1 VHAARGG
8 RNLRRDLRGGNV
20 TQKQTR
26 RAKVALTVVV
36 IVLGLLSV
44 ANTYTFGWRP
54 VIGAKARELS
64 ARKFDATGARLER
77 GRYLVEGP
85 LHCFACH
92 SPRDPN
98 SQVNAPLAE
107 KKGAGKVFSDGK
119 FGLLVAPNITP
130 DAETGAG
137 LWTDD
142 MIARAVREGIGHDGR
157 ALFPMMPYRNL
168 GGLSDEDLASVVVY
182 LRSIPAVRN
191 PLPQTKLSFPF
202 NLLVKGEP
210 APVYAPVAQPD
221 ANNPVE
227 RGAYLARV
235 ANCATCHSPLD
246 GKGHTV
252 AGMEFAGGSKLRNA
266 QGRELVTPNLT
277 PDPSGISY
285 YDEEMFVK
293 AMRTGQV
300 GARRLDPEMPWGYFR
315 NMTDEDLRAIFA
327 YLRTVKPVKLRV
339 KENWEIAEQ

>member
-1 VHAARGG
+1 
-8 RNLRRDLRGGNV
+8 V
-20 TQKQTR
+20 TRKQSR
-26 RAKVALTVVV
+26 RAKIALTVVV

-54 VIGAKARELS
+54 IVGAKARELS
-64 ARKFDATGARLER
+64 ARKFEATGARLGR
-77 GRYLVEGP
+77 GRYLVEGA

-98 SQVNAPLAE
+98 SQVSAPLAG

-119 FGLLVAPNITP
+119 FGLIVAPNITP

-142 MIARAVREGIGHDGR
+142 MLARAVREGISHDGR
-157 ALFPMMPYRNL
+157 ALFPAMPYKNFSR
-168 GGLSDEDLASVVVY
+168 LSDEDLAAVVVY

-191 PLPQTKLSFPF
+191 PMPETKLVLPF
-202 NLLVKGEP
+202 NLLVKSLPEP
-210 APVYAPVAQPD
+210 VDAPVAPPD
-221 ANNPVE
+221 MNNAVE

-235 ANCATCHSPLD
+235 ANCITCHSPMD
-246 GKGHTV
+246 GRGQPV
-252 AGMEFAGGSKLRNA
+252 AGMELAGGFKMKNA

-293 AMRTGQV
+293 ALRTGQV
-300 GARRLDPEMPWGYFR
+300 GARRLDPEMPWSYFR

-327 YLRTVKPVKLRV
+327 YLRSVKPVKHRV
-339 KENWEIAEQ
+339 KDNWEIAEQ